1 MATIKIKFR
10 NSSLKTKE
18 GTVFFQII
26 HNRMV
31 RQINTGYKIFPSEWD
46 RFNAQIILPVE
57 ISDERRSYLIIL
69 KNKIKSRMSQLANII
84 SELEKS
90 GKPFTSDL
98 IVMTYR
104 QTVLSY
110 GFLTFI
116 RNQILVYK
124 KTGKFSAS
132 EKLQAALNSFI
143 LFHGEE
149 ELLFG
154 EIDVPLME
162 AYEAFLKNRGIC
174 MNTISFYMRVLRSVY
189 NKAVMQGMSVQQYP
203 FQTVY
208 TGIGKTVKRAVSLTV
223 IRQIRNLD
231 LSLCPALDF
240 ARDMFLFS
248 FYTRGMSFVDMSFLK
263 KKDLRDGFLIYRR
276 QKTNQQ
282 LIVKWENPMQEIV
295 DKYDTGDS
303 PFLLPIIK
311 NLHQDARRQYKN
323 AEHLVN
329 NKLKLI
335 GKKIGL
341 NIPLTTYVARHGWA
355 SIAYGACIPT
365 ATISEA
371 LGHDSEK
378 TTRIYLASLDTSA
391 VDRANSQILRSL

>member
-10 NSSLKTKE
+10 ISSLKTKE

-46 RFNAQIILPVE
+46 RYNAQIILPVE
-57 ISDERRSYLIIL
+57 ISDVRRSYLITL

-98 IVMTYR
+98 IVMTYH
-104 QTVLSY
+104 QIVLSD

-154 EIDVPLME
+154 EIDAPLME

-208 TGIGKTVKRAVSLTV
+208 TG
-223 IRQIRNLD
+223 
-231 LSLCPALDF
+231 
-240 ARDMFLFS
+240 
-248 FYTRGMSFVDMSFLK
+248 
-263 KKDLRDGFLIYRR
+263 
-276 QKTNQQ
+276 
-282 LIVKWENPMQEIV
+282 
-295 DKYDTGDS
+295 
-303 PFLLPIIK
+303 
-311 NLHQDARRQYKN
+311 
-323 AEHLVN
+323 
-329 NKLKLI
+329 I